1 MTRVIE
7 SLLLIE
13 FQIFVKFD
21 PGQKSGPGG
30 KLHKIPSRATTYH
43 VPLKRKKK
51 KKKRRARRR
60 FPKAQKIRPARR
72 RPPPPASF
80 LSIFALQPRGSELI
94 AFVFPRYEAGS
105 RGDARPGGTRSKG
118 KNLETRRFF
127 EPSTRTFSRGASF
140 KRNWCG
146 FLARRGI

>member
-1 MTRVIE
+1 MGSFI
-7 SLLLIE
+7 
-13 FQIFVKFD
+13 KF
-21 PGQKSGPGG
+21 PRASNNLSRSSG
-30 KLHKIPSRATTYH
+30 
-43 VPLKRKKK
+43 KK
-51 KKKRRARRR
+51 KKKREESVALS
-60 FPKAQKIRPARR
+60 KSAKNSLGQTAATL
-72 RPPPPASF
+72 ASP

-105 RGDARPGGTRSKG
+105 RMGGASGIRSKG